1 MAKNPNYLNSKTV
14 FCCSNCGREVSIRV
28 NEGDYMGYYR
38 DGDSS
43 EEAFPY
49 LTEKERLNYTGI
61 TWLFLRMFYHTLKTR
76 TKMLKAAANHK
87 GKQPQKAWEK
97 TEIIL
102 FL

>member
-49 LTEKERLNYTGI
+49 LTEKERQMIGLGLCEECVGKCDYPIIDLNSI
-61 TWLFLRMFYHTLKTR
+61 F
-76 TKMLKAAANHK
+76 
-87 GKQPQKAWEK
+87 E
-97 TEIIL
+97 
-102 FL
+102 